1 MVADR
6 FPEYARTRFVSGV
19 VPGSTVHVPALK
31 VMKIGS
37 RFMDDPEPMF
47 VEGVFV
53 ILFLISNG
61 THVYMYVVP
70 IDFNLL

>member
-1 MVADR
+1 
-6 FPEYARTRFVSGV
+6 
-19 VPGSTVHVPALK
+19 
-31 VMKIGS
+31 
-37 RFMDDPEPMF
+37 MDDPEPMF